1 MAVILVFVNYLAR
14 PWPGCSL
21 GVVIIKKRVRF
32 LHTADLHLGS
42 PLKSIGQASG
52 RMGEILLD
60 ATFTAMERICDL
72 AIKEQVNFMVIS
84 GDLYDREAR
93 SIKAGYFLREQF
105 QRLAEHKIPVFI
117 IAGNHDPLS
126 EEADFISY
134 PQNVHVFGG
143 NETERREVLDE
154 EGEIIA
160 GIIGRSYRTRFETEN
175 IINTYAALCAP
186 NDQVWNIALLHTALE
201 PDRSNYLP
209 CSARELA
216 GVQGIDYWALG
227 HTHTVQVVHRDPL
240 IVYPGIPQGRAP
252 DEPEPGG
259 CLVVDLIPGAEGRVE
274 FIPVSPIVWRIEEV
288 RIDANSEELPE
299 NIDDL
304 SGLMQRRAEELLTE
318 SSTRIRRSV
327 LTGQEAPGRA
337 GKNGPDDSAVER
349 EERIRGYIVRW
360 ILRGRGD
367 VHRKIADQKEEA
379 SEALLAAV
387 RSLSG
392 PAQSGEPPFIWSEAV
407 KIMTGLPIPD
417 LADLLK
423 EDETFQEL
431 DRVVKDLRTEEG
443 MKLVTGVLGGVW
455 EEAEEAEEYNPVK
468 MQYRKDDGPNSLA
481 SLIEEATQLAVEEIM
496 KRRT

>member
-1 MAVILVFVNYLAR
+1 M
-14 PWPGCSL
+14 
-21 GVVIIKKRVRF
+21 IKKRVRF

-52 RMGEILLD
+52 RMGQILLD

-72 AIKEQVNFMVIS
+72 ALKERVDFMVIS

-105 QRLAEHKIPVFI
+105 QRLAEYKIPVFI

-134 PQNVHVFGG
+134 PQNVYVFGSH
-143 NETERREVLDE
+143 ETERREVVNE

-160 GIIGRSYRTRFETEN
+160 RIIGRSYGTRFETEN
-175 IINTYAALCAP
+175 IINTYAALCSP
-186 NDQVWNIALLHTALE
+186 YDQVWNIALLHTALQ
-201 PDRSNYLP
+201 PDRSKYLP

-227 HTHTVQVVHRDPL
+227 HAHTVQVVHKEPL

-252 DEPEPGG
+252 DELGPGG
-259 CLVVDLIPGAEGRVE
+259 CVVVDLIPGEEGRVE
-274 FIPVSPIVWRIEEV
+274 FIPVSPVVWRIEEL
-288 RIDANSEELPE
+288 RIDANPEELPE
-299 NIDDL
+299 NTDDL
-304 SGLMQRRAEELLTE
+304 SGLIQRRAEVLLTE
-318 SSTRIRRSV
+318 SSTRIRRSL
-327 LTGQEAPGRA
+327 LTGRAAPDRA
-337 GKNGPDDSAVER
+337 GQNGPDDSVLECVEP
-349 EERIRGYIVRW
+349 ISGYIVRW
-360 ILRGRGD
+360 IITGRGEI
-367 VHRKIADQKEEA
+367 HRQIADDKEEVC
-379 SEALLAAV
+379 EGLLAAA
-387 RSLSG
+387 RSSPG
-392 PAQSGEPPFIWSEAV
+392 SAQSGETPFIWSETV
-407 KIMTGLPIPD
+407 KIMTGPPIPD

-431 DRVVKDLRTEEG
+431 DRVLKDLRTEEG
-443 MKLVTGVLGGVW
+443 IKLVTGVLGGVW
-455 EEAEEAEEYNPVK
+455 EEAEEAEEYNSVK

-496 KRRT
+496 KRRI